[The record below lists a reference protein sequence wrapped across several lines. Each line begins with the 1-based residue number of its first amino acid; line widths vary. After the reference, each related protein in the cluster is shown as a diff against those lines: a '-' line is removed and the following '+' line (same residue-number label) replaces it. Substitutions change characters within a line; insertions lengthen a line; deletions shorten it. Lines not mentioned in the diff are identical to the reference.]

1 MALVSNAGS
10 GNTWLRGVIERLSG
24 YFTGS
29 AYTSKK
35 LFVTGKIS
43 LSICKMKLTSTET
56 TSASSTQFT
65 GKGNIFSVFHFEM
78 VHKMDAMKTE
88 WRTFVVLE
96 TKRWQNTTL
105 DPQNRTWR
113 YSTLR

>member
-29 AYTSKK
+29 AYTSKN

-65 GKGNIFSVFHFEM
+65 GK
-78 VHKMDAMKTE
+78 E

>member
-35 LFVTGKIS
+35 LFVTVHWKRN
-43 LSICKMKLTSTET
+43 ET
-56 TSASSTQFT
+56 MAEYYAGSPKSDMETWTNGGWIASSDMTFPYSNVIRADLLEVIRPS
-65 GKGNIFSVFHFEM
+65 GVIRSVGF
-78 VHKMDAMKTE
+78 
-88 WRTFVVLE
+88 
-96 TKRWQNTTL
+96 
-105 DPQNRTWR
+105 
-113 YSTLR
+113 

>member
-29 AYTSKK
+29 AYTSKN

-65 GKGNIFSVFHFEM
+65 GK
-78 VHKMDAMKTE
+78 
-88 WRTFVVLE
+88 E